1 MLLISS
7 LFSHAKELFSNIS
20 VRLKILLLDLLLN
33 TQLRGKGNLWW

>member
-20 VRLKILLLDLLLN
+20 VRLKILLDLLLN
-33 TQLRGKGNLWW
+33 TQLRGKGNLW

>member
-20 VRLKILLLDLLLN
+20 VRLKILLDLLLN